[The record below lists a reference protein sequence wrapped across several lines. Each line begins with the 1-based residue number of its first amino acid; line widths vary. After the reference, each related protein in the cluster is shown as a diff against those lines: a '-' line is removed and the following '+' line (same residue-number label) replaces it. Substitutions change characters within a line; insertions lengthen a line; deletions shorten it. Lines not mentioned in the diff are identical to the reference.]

1 MIVVANFLAVMVS
14 STLLLLL
21 PENKD
26 RNFGEMMRF
35 AFTLMVNP
43 SGRYQY
49 SDYPISLIITTVVVL
64 IGMISLTGGTVCY
77 ITSVINS
84 IIRKSATSKHKLKM
98 ENHIVILNYNHRVP
112 TLLYDYSFD
121 DMNSTYIVILSD
133 HPKEEVEKSINNVYS
148 SNNLKNKFRNII
160 IRTGNPMSK
169 YDLDNISLETAKTVI
184 IMTPEEEMSD
194 SSGYFSVS
202 KLFMFVNWYLS
213 TNDNKTRTNLI
224 VESDCKEVEEMIRNY
239 KRGNQSSC
247 VIPVNGNEILG
258 KIMAMIV
265 INPLLKDVIGHLISF
280 AGVEMYVED
289 VADGSTLSDEMS
301 KLKTVMPI
309 LDIKEP
315 SNGAL
320 KRVYI
325 AEDETEIANY
335 RSDKFVLNKPL
346 PEKTLMPDMT
356 FDNPEI
362 VIIGVNDKLPYVLQ
376 SLSCFKEEYK
386 EVNIH
391 VTLMDT
397 TGHEEELHK
406 YCSDP
411 AYADII
417 APEPIIIKNIYKPFD
432 DIDDSLLE
440 KMNSALLLSDDH
452 DRSDHIELLFWN
464 NLEKVKPGEC
474 IIEILDMQN
483 KDICNNKQTI
493 ISDFFIS
500 CMLAQL
506 GKQPVRLDVI
516 KDLLT
521 FENDQTSMD
530 SNNRLVNRCNLF
542 SIKVSHFF
550 SGLNEIPEFSS
561 KREMIVWVY
570 EATDHNYMPIGC
582 IKDGVNYLFARAE
595 GSDTD
600 LDTSILLSEDGSAVL
615 NAERLSFSADDEI
628 IALQLNP
635 EE

>member
-1 MIVVANFLAVMVS
+1 MNKGNSRFRLISMIKNKLSIFRENKPSAFVFVMIVVANFLAVMVS

-64 IGMISLTGGTVCY
+64 IGMISLTGGTVGY

-213 TNDNKTRTNLI
+213 TNGNKNRTNLI

-239 KRGNQSSC
+239 KRGNQNSC
-247 VIPVNGNEILG
+247 IIPVNGNEILG

-289 VADGSTLSDEMS
+289 VADGSTLSDEMG

-376 SLSCFKEEYK
+376 SL
-386 EVNIH
+386 
-391 VTLMDT
+391 L
-397 TGHEEELHK
+397 HEMSFL
-406 YCSDP
+406 Y
-411 AYADII
+411 
-417 APEPIIIKNIYKPFD
+417 
-432 DIDDSLLE
+432 
-440 KMNSALLLSDDH
+440 
-452 DRSDHIELLFWN
+452 
-464 NLEKVKPGEC
+464 G
-474 IIEILDMQN
+474 
-483 KDICNNKQTI
+483 
-493 ISDFFIS
+493 
-500 CMLAQL
+500 
-506 GKQPVRLDVI
+506 
-516 KDLLT
+516 
-521 FENDQTSMD
+521 
-530 SNNRLVNRCNLF
+530 NRKKL
-542 SIKVSHFF
+542 
-550 SGLNEIPEFSS
+550 P
-561 KREMIVWVY
+561 
-570 EATDHNYMPIGC
+570 P
-582 IKDGVNYLFARAE
+582 
-595 GSDTD
+595 
-600 LDTSILLSEDGSAVL
+600 
-615 NAERLSFSADDEI
+615 
-628 IALQLNP
+628 
-635 EE
+635 